1 MENVVDRAIAGARFN
16 ATLLGVF
23 AEIAFLL
30 AAVGIYGVISC
41 DVSERIHEIGIRVAL
56 GAQPGDVLKL
66 VLGHGARLAAYG
78 IAAGMVAAF
87 ALTRLMASMLYGV
100 QATDAYTFVAIPVL
114 LGAVALAASYLPSRR
129 ALALDPMTALRH
141 E

>member
-1 MENVVDRAIAGARFN
+1 VV
-16 ATLLGVF
+16 
-23 AEIAFLL
+23 
-30 AAVGIYGVISC
+30 
-41 DVSERIHEIGIRVAL
+41 
-56 GAQPGDVLKL
+56 KL
-66 VLGHGARLAAYG
+66 VLGQGARLAGYG

-129 ALALDPMTALRH
+129 ALALDPVTALRG